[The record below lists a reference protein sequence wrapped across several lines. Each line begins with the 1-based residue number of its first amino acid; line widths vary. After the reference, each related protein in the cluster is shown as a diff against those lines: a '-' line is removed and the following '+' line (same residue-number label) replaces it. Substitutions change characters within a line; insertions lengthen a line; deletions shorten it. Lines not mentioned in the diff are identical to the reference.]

1 MITLNNPSYIFTS
14 EDTQTNKKISVL
26 SININQYLGFVEK
39 PQGFINSTI
48 NSDFGQLSELSM
60 TMEDTEFRGKDVLA
74 ELHKIYISNLQK
86 LNPKIVF
93 TDTYNN

>member
-1 MITLNNPSYIFTS
+1 MITLDKPSFIFTS
-14 EDTQTNKKISVL
+14 EDTQTNRKVSVL
-26 SININQYLGFVEK
+26 SINVNQYLGFVEK

-48 NSDFGQLSELSM
+48 NSDFGQLSELSL

-74 ELHKIYISNLQK
+74 ELHKIYLAKLQA
-86 LNPKIVF
+86 LNKKINF